1 MAIVQPTGYFL
12 ATIYPTPRPLN
23 SGHDRFFQ
31 RHKITESDYPADLKK
46 AVRRVVSNK
55 FAWIRQQQARFAAQP
70 RPSPHEMVSGESHY
84 FLGQRY
90 QLRVMAYTGPP
101 RIRHNDSSFL
111 DLFVRSG
118 TTAEQ
123 RQQVL
128 QRWYREQ
135 LRARIPPLLEQWQP
149 VLGVQA
155 ADWGIKQMKTRW
167 GTCNIAARRIWL
179 NLELIKKP
187 VNCLEYVVIH
197 ELTHLLERNHND
209 QFKALMDHHLP
220 HWRLIRQTLNHAP

>member
-1 MAIVQPTGYFL
+1 MINTLVWARRHQT
-12 ATIYPTPRPLN
+12 RPAM
-23 SGHDRFFQ
+23 Q
-31 RHKITESDYPADLKK
+31 Y
-46 AVRRVVSNK
+46 
-55 FAWIRQQQARFAAQP
+55 RQ
-70 RPSPHEMVSGESHY
+70 SPPEMVSGESHY
-84 FLGQRY
+84 FLGQRH

-101 RIRHNDSSFL
+101 RIRRSGSDFI

-118 TTAEQ
+118 TTVEQ

-128 QRWYREQ
+128 QGWYRAQ

-209 QFKALMDHHLP
+209 RFKALMDHHLP